1 MTVEHLHPILES
13 GADLTAL
20 FRVAVLFSRGQ
31 VPPSALEAVRLGRI
45 TALAKPDGGVRGTV
59 VGDVLRGLFA
69 P

>member
-31 VPPSALEAVRLGRI
+31 VPPHALEAVRLGRI
-45 TALAKPDGGVRGTV
+45 YRVGKARWRSPRDRGG
-59 VGDVLRGLFA
+59 
-69 P
+69 